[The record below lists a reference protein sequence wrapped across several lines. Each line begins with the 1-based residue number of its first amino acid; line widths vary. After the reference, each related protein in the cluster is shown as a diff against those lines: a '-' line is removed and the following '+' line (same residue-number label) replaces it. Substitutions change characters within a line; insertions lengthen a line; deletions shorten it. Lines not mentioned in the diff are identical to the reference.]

1 MNAYFEWVEGPF
13 LPVER
18 LHRLRIAAKGMRYTL
33 EFFESVLGDD
43 AKTLIKELKTF
54 QDQLGN
60 LHDTE
65 IAINLLGSYLRTG
78 EWGSAESEKVSG
90 NMKFSGGAE
99 GIEAYLAY
107 RGEELQTL
115 LNAFPDAWEKIKDES
130 FRKRIERAI
139 KNLFTEKVY

>member
-1 MNAYFEWVEGPF
+1 MGRRDLFFLSNACTGSGSQPRECVIPLNF
-13 LPVER
+13 L
-18 LHRLRIAAKGMRYTL
+18 
-33 EFFESVLGDD
+33 ESVLGDD

-99 GIEAYLAY
+99 GIEPTLHTGEKNFRRYLMP
-107 RGEELQTL
+107 
-115 LNAFPDAWEKIKDES
+115 FPMPG
-130 FRKRIERAI
+130 KR
-139 KNLFTEKVY
+139 